1 MKRRGKTDK
10 SRKMR
15 GQMVR
20 LLLPFLAAVAIA
32 VNLPVQAGAS
42 TITIG
47 DIKDASIFQN
57 NADNSNGAGP
67 GVFAGTNGMDSPR
80 RGLIDFDISGS
91 IPIGATITDVQLTLF
106 LGQVAGTD
114 QTPRTI
120 GLYKLADDWGE
131 GITGAGQT
139 IGGTGQGFPANPGD
153 ATWNARFFPGTLW
166 ATPGGDHAATASAT
180 TTVTSA
186 INAPY
191 TWLSTPALVS
201 DLQGWLNSPS
211 TNFGWELI
219 NLDETTTTDFR
230 AFYTRE
236 FSDATLRPQLQITF
250 TAPATTPEPTSMVLV
265 PLGMCGLVLGTW
277 GRRRKS
283 RRV

>member
-1 MKRRGKTDK
+1 MLK
-10 SRKMR
+10 
-15 GQMVR
+15 
-20 LLLPFLAAVAIA
+20 LLLPFLAVAA
-32 VNLPVQAGAS
+32 MGVNLPGTAGAA

-47 DIKDASIFQN
+47 AIKDASIFQN
-57 NADNSNGAGP
+57 NVDNSNGAGP

-80 RGLIDFDISGS
+80 RGLIDFDISGN
-91 IPIGATITDVQLTLF
+91 IPIGATITGVQLTLF

-114 QTPRTI
+114 STPRTI

-131 GITGAGQT
+131 GTTGAGQA

-153 ATWNARFFPGTLW
+153 ATWNARFFPGTPW
-166 ATPGGDHAATASAT
+166 ATAGGDHAATASAT
-180 TTVTSA
+180 TTVTSV

-201 DLQGWLNSPS
+201 DVQGWLNTPA

-219 NLDETTTTDFR
+219 NLDETTATDFR

-236 FSDATLRPQLQITF
+236 FNDPTLRPELQITF
-250 TAPATTPEPTSMVLV
+250 TPAAATAPEPASMVLL
-265 PLGMCGLVLGTW
+265 PLGMFGFVLGA
-277 GRRRKS
+277 RVRSRKS
-283 RRV
+283 RSI

>member
-1 MKRRGKTDK
+1 
-10 SRKMR
+10 MR
-15 GQMVR
+15 EQMLK
-20 LLLPFLAAVAIA
+20 LLLPFLAAVAIG
-32 VNLPVQAGAS
+32 VNLPGPVGAS

-47 DIKDASIFQN
+47 DIKDASVFQN
-57 NADNSNGAGP
+57 NVDNSNGAGP
-67 GVFAGTNGMDSPR
+67 GVFAGTNGMGSPR
-80 RGLIDFDISGS
+80 RGLIDFDISGN
-91 IPIGATITDVQLTLF
+91 IPTGATITDVQLTLF

-131 GITGAGQT
+131 GITGAGQA

-166 ATPGGDHAATASAT
+166 VTPGGDHAATASAT
-180 TTVTSA
+180 TTVTSV
-186 INAPY
+186 INSPY

-201 DLQGWLNSPS
+201 DVQGWLNSPS

-219 NLDETTTTDFR
+219 NLDEATTTDFR

-236 FSDATLRPQLQITF
+236 FNDAALRPQLQITF
-250 TAPATTPEPTSMVLV
+250 TAPATAPEPASMVLL
-265 PLGMCGLVLGTW
+265 PLGMCGLVLGAR
-277 GRRRKS
+277 GRRKS
-283 RRV
+283 QSV